1 MRSLLKLERNL
12 RVKKR
17 KYLHDTILGSVI
29 HVLKWYVYI
38 WGVLWIIEKL

>member
-1 MRSLLKLERNL
+1 MRNLLKLERSL
-12 RVKKR
+12 RAKKR

-29 HVLKWYVYI
+29 YVLKWYVYI